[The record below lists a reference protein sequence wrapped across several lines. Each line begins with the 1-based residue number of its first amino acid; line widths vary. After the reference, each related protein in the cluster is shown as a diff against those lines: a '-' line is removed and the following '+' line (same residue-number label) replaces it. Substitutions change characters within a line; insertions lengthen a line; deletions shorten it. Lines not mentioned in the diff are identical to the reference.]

1 LTARRLERGVG
12 GDDRERVAGTD
23 RGDRRPG
30 DGRPGEG
37 RGGLPGPLE
46 EAFEEALRAYDRH
59 LGMERGHGRNTRR
72 AYDGDAR
79 SLLAF
84 AQESG
89 CRRLDDIDLALLRGW
104 LAWLL
109 ESRQARAT
117 MARRA
122 AGARAFTAWAHR
134 SGRLATDPGR
144 RLSSPRPLQHLPA
157 VLSRQDAAALLDGA
171 AERAAVAATTP
182 GASVRLD
189 AAVALRD
196 LAAVEVLYAT
206 GIRVGEL
213 VGLDLGSVDT
223 GRRLLRVRGKGDRE
237 RVVPYG
243 VPAARRLDEYLE
255 RARPLL
261 VRGSPGEQA
270 LFLGRRGRRVDQRQI
285 RRTVAELAAR
295 VEGAPAIGPHG
306 LRHSAATHLLDGG
319 ADLRSVQELLGHATL
334 STTQLYTHV
343 SVERL
348 RASYRQAH
356 PRA

>member
-1 LTARRLERGVG
+1 MG
-12 GDDRERVAGTD
+12 
-23 RGDRRPG
+23 
-30 DGRPGEG
+30 
-37 RGGLPGPLE
+37 
-46 EAFEEALRAYDRH
+46 EAFEEALRVYDRH
-59 LGMERGHGRNTRR
+59 LAAERGRGPNTRR
-72 AYDGDAR
+72 AYLADAR
-79 SLLAF
+79 SLLIF

-89 CRRLDDIDLALLRGW
+89 RARLDEIDLPLLRAW
-104 LAWLL
+104 LARLL
-109 ESRQARAT
+109 ESGQARAT

-134 SGRLATDPGR
+134 SGRMSSDPGR
-144 RLSSPRPLQHLPA
+144 RLSSPRALRHLPA
-157 VLSRQDAAALLDGA
+157 VLTQQDAATLLETA
-171 AERAAVAATTP
+171 AERVVVAAATP
-182 GASVRLD
+182 GPAGRLD
-189 AAVALRD
+189 AALALRD
-196 LAAVEVLYAT
+196 LAAVELLYAT

-213 VGLDLGSVDT
+213 VGLDLGSVDPE
-223 GRRLLRVRGKGDRE
+223 RRLLRVHGKGDRE

-243 VPAARRLDEYLE
+243 VPAAQRLREYL
-255 RARPLL
+255 AQGRPVLL
-261 VRGSPGEQA
+261 PAPGEQA
-270 LFLGRRGRRVDQRQI
+270 LLLGRHGRRVDQRQI
-285 RRTVAELAAR
+285 RRAVSELVAR